1 MIIPLIQQ
9 EQESHRHGEH
19 RLIAAVI
26 IGAIKDLRPVGVKMD
41 RGTKA
46 LRVMPYE
53 NMRSSVEFFGGDGL
67 DIFCEHLGYDPQ
79 ILRDE
84 VESMIAAARRLMAY
98 HGQPYDK
105 AVAAA
110 KKALTKARAKTM
122 MVDLLEIA

>member
-9 EQESHRHGEH
+9 EQESRRYGEH

-26 IGAIKDLRPVGVKMD
+26 IGAIKDLRPVGIKMD
-41 RGTKA
+41 RGTMA

-53 NMRSSVEFFGGDGL
+53 NMCSSVEFLRGDGL

-84 VESMIAAARRLMAY
+84 VEPMLVATQRLLGY
-98 HGQPYDK
+98 HGQLYDK
-105 AVAAA
+105 VAAA
-110 KKALTKARAKTM
+110 AQRALIKARAKTVG
-122 MVDLLEIA
+122 VDLLEIA